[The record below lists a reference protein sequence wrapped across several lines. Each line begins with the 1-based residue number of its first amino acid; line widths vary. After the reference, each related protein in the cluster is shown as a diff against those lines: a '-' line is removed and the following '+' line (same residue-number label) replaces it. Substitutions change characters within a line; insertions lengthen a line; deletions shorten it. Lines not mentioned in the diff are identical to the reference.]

1 MLPIKT
7 WNKSYVLVLRKC
19 QELLE
24 RSKGK
29 PSDGEDLMLSC
40 LEQQEEGIISR
51 QIAKRVIYKFLE
63 QAVLRAKISNMY
75 SPLKIQEA
83 LKVKRVGYALEDEQ
97 IL

>member
-40 LEQQEEGIISR
+40 LEQ
-51 QIAKRVIYKFLE
+51 
-63 QAVLRAKISNMY
+63 
-75 SPLKIQEA
+75 
-83 LKVKRVGYALEDEQ
+83 
-97 IL
+97 